1 MSHHEDVRPELEHAA
16 RVLREASRVVV
27 FTGAGVSAES
37 GMPTFRSGSDG
48 LWRQVDLRN
57 FAYPDGY
64 RRNQPDAW
72 RWYAMRAAK
81 AREIEPN
88 RGHVAIAEMERRVP
102 RSARDDNGFVVVTQN
117 IDSLHQ
123 RAGSRNVIELHGNL
137 REVRCFECQAR
148 SAWPP
153 LESLPDPVCARCDGL
168 LRPDVV
174 MFEEML
180 PWGAMERATLAS
192 GDCDLLISVGTSNLV
207 WPAAELPRYAQRA
220 GAEVLIVNPDM
231 SGQPSGRG
239 VTHLVGASGE
249 ILPVLVRLAWPEP
262 AA

>member
-1 MSHHEDVRPELEHAA
+1 
-16 RVLREASRVVV
+16 
-27 FTGAGVSAES
+27 
-37 GMPTFRSGSDG
+37 MPTFRSGDDG

-88 RGHVAIAEMERRVP
+88 RGHFAIAEMERRCGV
-102 RSARDDNGFVVVTQN
+102 FVLVTQN

-153 LESLPDPVCARCDGL
+153 LESLPDPVCGRCGGL

-180 PWGAMERATLAS
+180 PWGAMERATLAAE
-192 GDCDLLISVGTSNLV
+192 DCHLLISVGTSNLV
-207 WPAAELPRYAQRA
+207 WPAAELPRHAQRA
-220 GAEVLIVNPDM
+220 GANVMIVNPDM
-231 SGQPSGRG
+231 SGQPNGRG
-239 VTHLVGASGE
+239 VTQLVGASGE
-249 ILPVLVRLAWPEP
+249 LLPALVRLAWPEP